1 MYASGGKERTMA
13 KTEVKAKSNSNPE
26 AKAAAT
32 MSPAADL
39 GETGSVD
46 KIRDILFGNQM
57 RDFERRF
64 SQMEDRVTKATHDLR
79 EEIHKRLETLE
90 AFFKKEIK
98 AVLDRLKN
106 EANELAEADKHIEEN
121 LKSTTSSLKKSI
133 SQVEEDFSQRATELR
148 QDLLQQSKSL
158 TAEIQTRGEEASET
172 LRNTANDLD
181 DAKINRST
189 LAEYLIEMAMRLSDH
204 GDEAAASK

>member
-1 MYASGGKERTMA
+1 
-13 KTEVKAKSNSNPE
+13 
-26 AKAAAT
+26 
-32 MSPAADL
+32 
-39 GETGSVD
+39 
-46 KIRDILFGNQM
+46 
-57 RDFERRF
+57 
-64 SQMEDRVTKATHDLR
+64 
-79 EEIHKRLETLE
+79 
-90 AFFKKEIK
+90 
-98 AVLDRLKN
+98 
-106 EANELAEADKHIEEN
+106 
-121 LKSTTSSLKKSI
+121 
-133 SQVEEDFSQRATELR
+133 VEEDFSQRATELR

>member
-1 MYASGGKERTMA
+1 
-13 KTEVKAKSNSNPE
+13 
-26 AKAAAT
+26 
-32 MSPAADL
+32 
-39 GETGSVD
+39 
-46 KIRDILFGNQM
+46 
-57 RDFERRF
+57 
-64 SQMEDRVTKATHDLR
+64 
-79 EEIHKRLETLE
+79 LE

-121 LKSTTSSLKKSI
+121 LKSTTSALKKSI
-133 SQVEEDFSQRATELR
+133 SQAEEDFSQRATELR
-148 QDLLQQSKSL
+148 QDLLQQSKNL
-158 TAEIQTRGEEASET
+158 TAEIQTRGEEASEA